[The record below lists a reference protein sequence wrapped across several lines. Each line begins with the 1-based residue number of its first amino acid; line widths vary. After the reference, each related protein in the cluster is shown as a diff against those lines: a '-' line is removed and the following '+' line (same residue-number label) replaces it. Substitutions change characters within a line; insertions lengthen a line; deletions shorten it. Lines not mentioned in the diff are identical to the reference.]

1 MKQSMILYGRKF
13 FANESRWQI
22 ILLENISRLYG
33 IHEFF
38 LLDYIADVVTLL
50 PGLDRVRHN
59 HYH

>member
-1 MKQSMILYGRKF
+1 MAGNFLPIRAGGK
-13 FANESRWQI
+13 I

-38 LLDYIADVVTLL
+38 LLDYIADMVTLL